1 MELVEVK
8 CKNCGKEIYVLENY
22 LKDNMFCTLGCLSSY
37 KEEVSSK
44 GTKLSLYQTCQS
56 TLK

>member
-22 LKDNMFCTLGCLSSY
+22 LKDKMFCTLGCMSSY
-37 KEEVSSK
+37 KEGVPSK
-44 GTKLSLYQTCQS
+44 GIKFY
-56 TLK
+56 